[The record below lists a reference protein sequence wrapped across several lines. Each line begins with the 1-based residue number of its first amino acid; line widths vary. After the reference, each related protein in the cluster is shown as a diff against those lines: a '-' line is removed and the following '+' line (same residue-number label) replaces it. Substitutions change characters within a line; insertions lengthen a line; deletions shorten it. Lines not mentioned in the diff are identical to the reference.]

1 LATFHAIKLG
11 ADESTLRQGSRYNE
25 LEETIMTASHT
36 DFDLF
41 AALVEQA
48 PDAMIYADR
57 DGVIRVWN
65 QRAETLFGHAAAD
78 AVGQNLD
85 LIIPERLRAAH
96 WQGFHA
102 AVASGQT
109 RHGGEALTTR
119 SLHKRGDKLYVSMS
133 FSLIKNAAGE
143 VIGSLAVGRDVT
155 AQQLAARADKS

>member
-1 LATFHAIKLG
+1 
-11 ADESTLRQGSRYNE
+11 
-25 LEETIMTASHT
+25 MTNTAMTHN
-36 DFDLF
+36 DNLF

-57 DGVIRVWN
+57 EGTIRIWN
-65 QRAETLFGHAAAD
+65 RRAETLFGHAAAD

-119 SLHKRGDKLYVSMS
+119 SVHKNGDKLYVSMS

-143 VIGSLAVGRDVT
+143 VIGSLAIGRDVT
-155 AQQLAARADKS
+155 AQQLAAQSRK

>member
-1 LATFHAIKLG
+1 
-11 ADESTLRQGSRYNE
+11 
-25 LEETIMTASHT
+25 MTATRT
-36 DFDLF
+36 DFANLDLF
-41 AALVEQA
+41 AALVTQA

-57 DGVIRVWN
+57 EGTIRVWN

-78 AVGQNLD
+78 AIGQNLD
-85 LIIPERLRAAH
+85 IIIPERLRAAH
-96 WQGFHA
+96 WQGFDA

-119 SLHKRGDKLYVSMS
+119 SLHKNGDKLYVSMS
-133 FSLIKNAAGE
+133 FSLIRNAAGE